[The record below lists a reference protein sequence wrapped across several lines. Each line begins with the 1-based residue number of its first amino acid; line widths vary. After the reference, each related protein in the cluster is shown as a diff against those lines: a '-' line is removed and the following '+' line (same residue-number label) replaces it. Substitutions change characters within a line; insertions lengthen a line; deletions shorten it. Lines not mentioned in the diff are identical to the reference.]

1 MNLHASQPVR
11 PRTTSSGIRTLLVD
25 DCPTMLKTLA
35 AIIAQELDF
44 DIVGTATDGR
54 KAVLAAATLAP
65 ELVVMDLHLPH
76 LNGAQATRCLKQFDD
91 PPVVFI
97 VTSDDSPSARNLSA
111 TAGADAFVVKS
122 GDLHGQLHLK
132 LHEWFGPK
140 TGHAHTPT
148 PTDERISHAKEP

>member
-1 MNLHASQPVR
+1 
-11 PRTTSSGIRTLLVD
+11 
-25 DCPTMLKTLA
+25 MLKTLA
-35 AIIAQELDF
+35 SIIAQEPDF
-44 DIVGTATDGR
+44 DIVGAATDGR

-65 ELVVMDLHLPH
+65 DLVVVDLHLPH
-76 LNGAQATRCLKQFDD
+76 LNGAQVTRCLKQFDG

-97 VTSDDSPSARNLSA
+97 VTSDDSPNSRSLSA

-122 GDLHGQLHLK
+122 GDLHVQLHAK
-132 LHEWFGPK
+132 LQEWFGPK

>member
-1 MNLHASQPVR
+1 MKLHASKPIR

-25 DCPTMLKTLA
+25 DCPIMLKTLA
-35 AIIAQELDF
+35 AIIAQEPDF

-65 ELVVMDLHLPH
+65 ELVVMDLRLPH

-97 VTSDDSPSARNLSA
+97 VTSDDTPSARNLSA
-111 TAGADAFVVKS
+111 TAGADAFVVAS
-122 GDLHGQLHLK
+122 GDLHAQLHLK
-132 LHEWFGPK
+132 LHEWFGPN